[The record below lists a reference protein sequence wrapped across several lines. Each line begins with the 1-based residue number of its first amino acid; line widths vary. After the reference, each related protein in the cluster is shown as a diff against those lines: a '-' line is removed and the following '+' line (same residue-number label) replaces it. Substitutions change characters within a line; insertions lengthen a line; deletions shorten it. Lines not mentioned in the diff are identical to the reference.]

1 MVWDKRNGT
10 KAAATL
16 ARDEDGSIVAT
27 ISFIRPGYSNIRGPN
42 AYMSVDQARSWIFTA
57 AARHGFGPTDF
68 VIREIGNVD

>member
-1 MVWDKRNGT
+1 VVWDKRNGT

-16 ARDEDGSIVAT
+16 TRDEDGSIVAT

-42 AYMSVDQARSWIFTA
+42 AYMSVDQARSWIFGE

-68 VIREIGNVD
+68 VVQEIGEVS